1 MPQKKTES
9 TVVAVRVRPGRI
21 LRTHPR
27 HVDGLRAPDAET
39 LAATGGID
47 GPETIHGEGESV
59 ELPAEAVDELVRA
72 GVVERV

>member
-1 MPQKKTES
+1 MPKKTES
-9 TVVAVRVRPGRI
+9 TVAVRVRPGRI

-47 GPETIHGEGESV
+47 GPETIHREGETAEV
-59 ELPAEAVDELVRA
+59 PAEAVDELERA
-72 GVVERV
+72 GIVERV